1 MQSCLISEDIARTT
15 KGVKTLHDEWKNTQG
30 KRLIKYKMIS
40 MRKKNS
46 SSKGE

>member
-1 MQSCLISEDIARTT
+1 MQSCLTSEDIALTT
-15 KGVKTLHDEWKNTQG
+15 KEFKTLRDELKNAQG
-30 KRLIKYKMIS
+30 KRLIKSKMIS